1 MLGLAFDPAGADG
14 ASGAPHAVRV
24 ASSALTPSYNPSQ
37 RLEVLPALGAV
48 DLGDVIPIGELDRAL
63 ESLSDAV
70 AAVVREG
77 AVALCLGGHP
87 AVTLAALRA
96 GAARHGPLALV
107 AFDAHLDEGRG
118 IRGAVGQGL
127 VDPARSTLLGPRGGT
142 AGPGAFDELRELG
155 LLVFGWDELA
165 QLGSGAVAAAVD
177 RAAGPAVLAVDLDVA
192 DPAFAPA
199 VREAGRRRAD
209 VGAGGGVDPRLP
221 GSRPGSRDRRRLR
234 ARARRV
240 GHQLAARGDA
250 GVGDHGAGGRA
261 EGRRAVRVAC
271 VQLNT
276 REDKAANVKQAVGLA
291 ARAAQG
297 GARLVVL
304 PETWTYKGRHRHLEA
319 EAETL
324 DGPSTA
330 RLAALAREHAVYV
343 LAGSLYERTATPG
356 RYANTSVLLD
366 PRGEPVAVYRK
377 IHLFDAAVPGA
388 VAYRESD
395 DIEPGSELVT
405 AEVDGVTVGLTV
417 CYDLRFPELYTALAA
432 RGARLLLV
440 PVGVHR
446 PHRRRALARAAAGAG
461 GREPVLRGRARSDG
475 SASARPPLLRP
486 QPDRRPVGHG
496 ARRRRRGRGRGQR
509 RVGLRQG

>member
-1 MLGLAFDPAGADG
+1 MNPDAPSGSIDPRSDPAPSFVGLPLASTAAGADLAVLGLAFDPAGADG

-96 GAARHGPLALV
+96 VAARHGPVALV

-118 IRGAVGQGL
+118 IRGAVDQGL

-199 VREAGRRRAD
+199 VARP
-209 VGAGGGVDPRLP
+209 VAGGPTSAQVVALI
-221 GSRPGSRDRRRLR
+221 R
-234 ARARRV
+234 ACR
-240 GHQLAARGDA
+240 GLDLAAA
-250 GVGDHGAGGRA
+250 IVGGFVPARDGSGTSS
-261 EGRRAVRVAC
+261 
-271 VQLNT
+271 L
-276 REDKAANVKQAVGLA
+276 LA
-291 ARAAQG
+291 ATVAWEIMA
-297 GARLVVL
+297 LV
-304 PETWTYKGRHRHLEA
+304 
-319 EAETL
+319 
-324 DGPSTA
+324 
-330 RLAALAREHAVYV
+330 
-343 LAGSLYERTATPG
+343 
-356 RYANTSVLLD
+356 
-366 PRGEPVAVYRK
+366 
-377 IHLFDAAVPGA
+377 
-388 VAYRESD
+388 
-395 DIEPGSELVT
+395 
-405 AEVDGVTVGLTV
+405 
-417 CYDLRFPELYTALAA
+417 
-432 RGARLLLV
+432 
-440 PVGVHR
+440 
-446 PHRRRALARAAAGAG
+446 AAGKG
-461 GREPVLRGRARSDG
+461 EGP
-475 SASARPPLLRP
+475 
-486 QPDRRPVGHG
+486 
-496 ARRRRRGRGRGQR
+496 
-509 RVGLRQG
+509 